1 VNKIKYIQRTRD
13 LYRAQ
18 GFQTDYV
25 WASNED
31 IPFTPLSKPIS
42 ECTVAIVTTGV
53 VEHEIPKPS
62 RAAKSYSLSDLPANL
77 NTDELAWDKVSTHT
91 DDRQSYFPLE
101 VLEELSRDN
110 KIGKLAPRFHFVPTD
125 YSQRNTLEEDAPSIL
140 KACREDSVDIAILI
154 PL

>member
-1 VNKIKYIQRTRD
+1 MNKIKYIQRTRD

-18 GFQTDYV
+18 GFQKDYV
-25 WASNED
+25 WASFDD
-31 IPFTPLSKPIS
+31 IPFTPLSKPIH

-53 VEHEIPKPS
+53 VENEIPKPS

-91 DDRQSYFPLE
+91 DDRQSYFPIE
-101 VLEELSRDN
+101 VLEEFSRDQ

-140 KACREDSVDIAILI
+140 KACQEDSVDIAILI